1 MTSSTG
7 GPFTALRAARARI
20 GGLALVAGVLSLGAC
35 CHDSFVDDVFL
46 IRDADPQLQTLI
58 DRCRDPAQPD
68 CLPLCRALTGQ
79 PSGIFEHCEMHPDRD
94 GYQQVHAGYRQNLAC
109 FE

>member
-1 MTSSTG
+1 MISFIGASLRGAHRRVG
-7 GPFTALRAARARI
+7 GFL
-20 GGLALVAGVLSLGAC
+20 LGAAACLVGGC
-35 CHDSFVDDVFL
+35 CQDSVIDDVFL

-79 PSGIFEHCEMHPDRD
+79 PGAAFEHCEMHPDRE
-94 GYQQVHAGYRQNLAC
+94 GYHQTVDSRFSISSTGSV
-109 FE
+109 

>member
-1 MTSSTG
+1 VIS
-7 GPFTALRAARARI
+7 FI
-20 GGLALVAGVLSLGAC
+20 GASLGGARRRVGGFLLGATAC
-35 CHDSFVDDVFL
+35 LVGGCCQDSVIDDVFL

-58 DRCRDPAQPD
+58 DRCRDAAQPD

-79 PSGIFEHCEMHPDRD
+79 QTALLEHCEMHPDRD
-94 GYQQVHAGYRQNLAC
+94 GYRQVHVGYREESAC